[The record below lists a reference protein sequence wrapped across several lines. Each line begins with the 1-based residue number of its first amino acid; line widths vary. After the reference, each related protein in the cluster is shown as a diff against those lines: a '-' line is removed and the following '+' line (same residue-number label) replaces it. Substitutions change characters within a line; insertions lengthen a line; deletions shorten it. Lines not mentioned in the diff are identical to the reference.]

1 MITMLKMY
9 VDSAQ
14 RDEVE
19 PLLDTG
25 LFHGVTTNPTLL
37 ERAEISL
44 SNFGQLYRWAT
55 AAGAGEVF
63 FQTWGTTSNEIV
75 DNGKRLREIGDRV
88 VVKVPATKFGQAA
101 AATLAGQGVPVLLTA
116 VYNATQVLPAIA
128 AGCKYIAPY
137 LGRMRDV
144 GRDGDAEIL
153 AMQQVLNSH
162 GEGTELLAASLRSV
176 IDVLDLAKHGVS
188 GFAIEPTVLAE
199 MWQDEFT
206 DEATRAF
213 EAAARRAL

>member
-37 ERAEISL
+37 ERAEIGL
-44 SNFGQLYRWAT
+44 SDFGQLYSWAT
-55 AAGAGEVF
+55 TAGAGEVF
-63 FQTWGTTSNEIV
+63 FQAWGITSNEIT
-75 DNGKRLREIGDRV
+75 DNGMRLREIGDRV

-101 AATLAGQGVPVLLTA
+101 AATLGWQGVPVLLTA

-137 LGRMRDV
+137 LGRMRDA

-162 GEGTELLAASLRSV
+162 GEGTELLVASLRS
-176 IDVLDLAKHGVS
+176 ITDVLNLAKQGVS
-188 GFAIEPTVLAE
+188 GFAVNPTVLAE
-199 MWQDEFT
+199 MWQEKLT
-206 DEATRAF
+206 DEATQVF
-213 EAAARRAL
+213 EEAARRAL